1 MKKFGLGMIAL
12 SIIIFITGV
21 SMKIKQRAA
30 IGIIG
35 GADGP
40 TSVFIAGKVPEGL
53 GIMGILCGI
62 LLLGAGLYLIFRK
75 NRNKAAALLRQ
86 NRRRWTIK
94 KKL

>member
-62 LLLGAGLYLIFRK
+62 LLLGAGLCLIFRK
-75 NRNKAAALLRQ
+75 NRNK
-86 NRRRWTIK
+86 
-94 KKL
+94 

>member
-1 MKKFGLGMIAL
+1 MKKFGAGMIAL

-21 SMKIKQRAA
+21 NMKINQRVSV
-30 IGIIG
+30 GIIG

-62 LLLGAGLYLIFRK
+62 LLLGIGLYLIFRK
-75 NRNKAAALLRQ
+75 NRNK
-86 NRRRWTIK
+86 
-94 KKL
+94 

>member
-12 SIIIFITGV
+12 SIIIFITDV

-75 NRNKAAALLRQ
+75 NRNK
-86 NRRRWTIK
+86 
-94 KKL
+94 

>member
-21 SMKIKQRAA
+21 SMKIKQRAS

-53 GIMGILCGI
+53 GIMGSLFGI
-62 LLLGAGLYLIFRK
+62 LLLGAGVYLIFRK
-75 NRNKAAALLRQ
+75 NRNK
-86 NRRRWTIK
+86 
-94 KKL
+94 